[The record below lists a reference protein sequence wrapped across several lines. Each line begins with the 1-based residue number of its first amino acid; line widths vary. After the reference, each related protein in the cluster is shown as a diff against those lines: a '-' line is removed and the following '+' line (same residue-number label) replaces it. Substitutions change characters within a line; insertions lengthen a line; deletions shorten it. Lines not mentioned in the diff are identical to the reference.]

1 MHNYDVITR
10 RAVFRNVDKRCMDPA
25 GNGKINKNNL
35 EGFSKVIQKASSLT
49 VDFES
54 ASTPFYLV
62 QLSGRYILFL
72 HSTPFY
78 CICVF

>member
-10 RAVFRNVDKRCMDPA
+10 RAVFRNVDKRLSDN
-25 GNGKINKNNL
+25 NGGSEVI

-62 QLSGRYILFL
+62 QLSGRYRYL
-72 HSTPFY
+72 
-78 CICVF
+78 

>member
-10 RAVFRNVDKRCMDPA
+10 RAVFRNADKRNVDEE
-25 GNGKINKNNL
+25 GNGSSGNSGNM

-62 QLSGRYILFL
+62 QLSGRYDCFEL
-72 HSTPFY
+72 
-78 CICVF
+78 